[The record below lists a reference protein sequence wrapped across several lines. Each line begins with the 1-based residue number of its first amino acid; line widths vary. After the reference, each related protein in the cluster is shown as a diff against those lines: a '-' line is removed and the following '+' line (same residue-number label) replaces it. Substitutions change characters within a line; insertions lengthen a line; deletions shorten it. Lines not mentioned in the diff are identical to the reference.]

1 MNPEAQ
7 AFLDEILK
15 KKPENLNPD
24 EIEFLAGRRDY
35 LKKAQLE
42 EFEDVLKKRDNQI
55 TKQNQT
61 SEKSET
67 VKEHGKPQKTN

>member
-1 MNPEAQ
+1 MNPEAE
-7 AFLDEILK
+7 ARLNEILK
-15 KKPENLNPD
+15 KAAENLTPE

-35 LKKAQLE
+35 VKKGQLE
-42 EFEDVLKKRDNQI
+42 EFEDVLKKRDAQV

-61 SEKSET
+61 SEKSEA